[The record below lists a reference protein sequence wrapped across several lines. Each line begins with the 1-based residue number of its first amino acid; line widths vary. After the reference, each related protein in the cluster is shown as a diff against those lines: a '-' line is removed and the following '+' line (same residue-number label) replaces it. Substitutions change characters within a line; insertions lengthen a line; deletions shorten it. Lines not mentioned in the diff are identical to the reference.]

1 MVIAYVLV
9 NVIENMVFLLL
20 WEFNFI
26 VMVTVGDIYI

>member
-1 MVIAYVLV
+1 MVITSVFV

-20 WEFNFI
+20 WEFDYT